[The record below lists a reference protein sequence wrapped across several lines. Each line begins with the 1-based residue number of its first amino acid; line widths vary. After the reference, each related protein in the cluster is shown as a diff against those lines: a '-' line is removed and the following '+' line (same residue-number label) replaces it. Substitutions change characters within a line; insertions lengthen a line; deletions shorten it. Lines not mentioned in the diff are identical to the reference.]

1 LILPLPVDVGVTE
14 TGGAAAFMVLGVD
27 RSAAVGA
34 MLLLRAITFGVAL
47 VIGLLTLAVLPD
59 VTRTVLRSRPR
70 PLALSAGPPADEAET
85 VVDKRPYLNQTLPP
99 FLTES

>member
-1 LILPLPVDVGVTE
+1 
-14 TGGAAAFMVLGVD
+14 
-27 RSAAVGA
+27 

-70 PLALSAGPPADEAET
+70 PLALSVGTPADEPET
-85 VVDKRPYLNQTLPP
+85 EADDADLARAG
-99 FLTES
+99 